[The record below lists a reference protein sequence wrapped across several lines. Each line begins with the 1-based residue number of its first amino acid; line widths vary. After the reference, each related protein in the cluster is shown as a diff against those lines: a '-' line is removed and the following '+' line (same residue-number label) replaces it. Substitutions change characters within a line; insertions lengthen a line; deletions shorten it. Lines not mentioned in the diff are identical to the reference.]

1 MDEILWCYHSNETSQ
16 AVFLHGTIYLVQSS
30 NFWVCGWNRVCD
42 HSNETSLASTL
53 RFLFFSILGRNWKF
67 CQKFLWK
74 GHILPFTKAVLIF
87 YTYETD
93 FLFILPRGFYITVYK
108 WRHLTRIL
116 PLPTKPRLENQH
128 FCSLNDFSLR
138 LFLSCT
144 PRTWYKVGNHSW
156 GLTQET
162 LKQAA

>member
-1 MDEILWCYHSNETSQ
+1 MNEWWSPVTVILTFESVDEILW
-16 AVFLHGTIYLVQSS
+16 
-30 NFWVCGWNRVCD
+30 CD

-53 RFLFFSILGRNWKF
+53 WFLFFSILDWNWKF

-74 GHILPFTKAVLIF
+74 GHIITFHWGCSSVF
-87 YTYETD
+87 YTFKTD

-108 WRHLTRIL
+108 RRHLTRIL
-116 PLPTKPRLENQH
+116 PLPMKPRLENQH
-128 FCSLNDFSLR
+128 FCSLNDFSLK